1 MKNSRKQEKHSKS
14 KTLKKRRRMSF
25 EMTFFKKLFG
35 GGYRIKL
42 DLYFNEKKILSYK
55 NNSSSNA
62 FKDLLMS
69 K

>member
-1 MKNSRKQEKHSKS
+1 
-14 KTLKKRRRMSF
+14 MSF